1 MIPIKGRGSLIRGL
15 HYIECLGY
23 RLQVAGVPLSDDE
36 RVEELRAASKESH
49 KHQ

>member
-1 MIPIKGRGSLIRGL
+1 MIPIKGGGINQGL

-36 RVEELRAASKESH
+36 RVEELRRPA
-49 KHQ
+49 